1 MNDINRDDMEL
12 IIIDDESLYELL
24 NDTFDK

>member
-1 MNDINRDDMEL
+1 MNEINLNDMEL

>member
-1 MNDINRDDMEL
+1 MDEINLDDMEL